1 MVNNPLINEESK
13 LKILEREQEA
23 KAYQRS
29 SQLGYSDRAS
39 ARWVLLLILLVV
51 ALVLTLALL

>member
-1 MVNNPLINEESK
+1 MFNNPLINEESK

-23 KAYQRS
+23 RAYQRS

-39 ARWVLLLILLVV
+39 ARWAFLLILLVI
-51 ALVLTLALL
+51 ALILTVVLL